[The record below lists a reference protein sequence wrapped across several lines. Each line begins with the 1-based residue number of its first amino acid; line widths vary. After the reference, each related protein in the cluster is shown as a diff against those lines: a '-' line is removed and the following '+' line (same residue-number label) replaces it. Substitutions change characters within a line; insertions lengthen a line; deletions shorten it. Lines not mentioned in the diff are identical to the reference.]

1 MFDVYLKIAH
11 RRVVVIPRGAR
22 NIRIKEEPNSSNRLA
37 VKARNSQNWILN
49 GTFPIVHD
57 IATFYFIAS
66 GARFTY
72 NSVFGLETMRAR
84 GPLLSDVT
92 LMVFPLIKPFT
103 MWY

>member
-92 LMVFPLIKPFT
+92 LMVFPLIKLFT
-103 MWY
+103 MRY